1 MSTPISSIVAGL
13 EPERLQAVT
22 GSATAFGAP
31 LANNPV
37 IMVFDNQSDG
47 NAIIGYLNDSGAQTN
62 WKTFEA
68 GEALVLD
75 MRANHGT
82 ASTFTFPINT
92 QFYLTGSGA
101 GNFSL
106 AIIYAR

>member
-1 MSTPISSIVAGL
+1 MSTPISSIVAGF

-31 LANNPV
+31 LAFNPV

-47 NAIIGYLNDSGAQTN
+47 DAIIGYLNDSGVQTN

-68 GEALVLD
+68 GEGLVLD
-75 MRANHGT
+75 LRANHGT
-82 ASTFTFPINT
+82 ASTFTFPVNL
-92 QFYLTGSGA
+92 QLYLSGSGT
-101 GNFSL
+101 GEFSL
-106 AIIYAR
+106 SIIHAR